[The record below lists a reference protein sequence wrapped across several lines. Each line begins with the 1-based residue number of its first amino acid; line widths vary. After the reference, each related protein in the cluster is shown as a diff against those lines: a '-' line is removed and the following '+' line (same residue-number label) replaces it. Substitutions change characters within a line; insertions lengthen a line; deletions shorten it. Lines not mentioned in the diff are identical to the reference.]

1 MVKIGVVGY
10 GYWGPNLVRNFS
22 AADNCEVSGIVDL
35 SENRLQSVKK
45 LYPGINTSTSYD
57 LLINDPSIDGI
68 VIALPVAEHYEF
80 AKKALLKNKDVLIE
94 KPMTDSVEKA
104 QELISIAKKMRRI
117 LMVDHTFIYT
127 GAVRKIKELIDK
139 DIIGEI
145 NYFDSLRV
153 NLGLFQS
160 DINVIWDLAPHDLS
174 ILNFLLKEDPCSII
188 ATGIS
193 HTRNNIENIAYIIL
207 FFKSK
212 MIAHFNVSWTSPVK
226 IRQILIGGS
235 KKMVLYNDLEST
247 EKIKVYDA
255 GFSVTNHIEENKIL
269 VDYRIG
275 DIFVPKIEVTEALKL
290 VADDFINSIVKRS
303 EPLSNWE
310 MGLEVVKILEAAEKS
325 IKNNGREIK
334 IK

>member
-22 AADNCEVSGIVDL
+22 TTDNCEISGVVDVIE
-35 SENRLQSVKK
+35 SRLQSVKK
-45 LYPGINTSTSYD
+45 LYPGINVSTSYD
-57 LLINDPSIDGI
+57 MLINDSSIDGI
-68 VIALPVAEHYEF
+68 VISLPVAKHYEF
-80 AKKALLKNKDVLIE
+80 AKKALLNNKDVLIE
-94 KPMTDSVEKA
+94 KPMSDSVEKA
-104 QELISIAKKMRRI
+104 RELISIAKKMHRI

-174 ILNFLLKEDPCSII
+174 ILNFLVKEKPYSVI

-193 HTRNNIENIAYIIL
+193 HTNNNIENIAYITL
-207 FFKSK
+207 FYKSK
-212 MIAHFNVSWTSPVK
+212 LIAHFNVSWTSPVK
-226 IRQILIGGS
+226 VRQILIGGS

-247 EKIKVYDA
+247 EKIKVYDT
-255 GFSVTNHIEENKIL
+255 GFSVTNQIEENKIL

-275 DIFVPKIEVTEALKL
+275 DIFVPKIDVTEALKL
-290 VADDFINSIVKRS
+290 VADDFINSIITRS

-325 IKNNGREIK
+325 IKNNSREIK
-334 IK
+334 IE

>member
-1 MVKIGVVGY
+1 MVKIGIVGF

-22 AADNCEVSGIVDL
+22 ANDNCVISGVVDINE
-35 SENRLQSVKK
+35 SRLQLVKK
-45 LYPGINTSTSYD
+45 TYPGINVSTSYD
-57 LLINDPSIDGI
+57 FLINDPAIDGI
-68 VIALPVAEHYEF
+68 VIALPVSEHYEF
-80 AKKALLKNKDVLIE
+80 AKKALLNNKDVLIE

-104 QELISIAKKMRRI
+104 LELISISKKMGKI

-139 DIIGEI
+139 DVIGEI

-153 NLGLFQS
+153 NLGLFQK
-160 DINVIWDLAPHDLS
+160 DINVVWDLAPHDLS
-174 ILNFLLKEDPCSII
+174 ILNFLIKETPLSVI

-193 HTRNNIENIAYIIL
+193 HTNNNIENIAYVTL

-212 MIAHFNVSWTSPVK
+212 LIAHFNVSWTSPVK

-235 KKMVLYNDLEST
+235 KNMILYNDLEAT
-247 EKIKVYDA
+247 EKIKVYDT
-255 GFSVTNHIEENKIL
+255 GFSVANNIEENKIL

-275 DIFVPKIEVTEALKL
+275 DIFVPKVEVTEALKL
-290 VADDFINSIVKRS
+290 VVDDFINSIVKRS

-310 MGLEVVKILEAAEKS
+310 MGLEVVKILEAADKS
-325 IKNNGREIK
+325 IKNNGREIT
-334 IK
+334 IN